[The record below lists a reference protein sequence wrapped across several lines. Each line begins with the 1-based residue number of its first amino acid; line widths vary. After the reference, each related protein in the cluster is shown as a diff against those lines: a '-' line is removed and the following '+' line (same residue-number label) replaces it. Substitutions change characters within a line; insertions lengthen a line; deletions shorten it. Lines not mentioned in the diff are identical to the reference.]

1 MQSERVTFLTSPE
14 GKASIA
20 ARAAANGVSIGE
32 YIRRKVEDND
42 DLTSAQEEEL
52 QILIDQINLAV
63 PRIRKSLESATSI
76 LRDLRKENDE
86 FFSSRGIA

>member
-14 GKASIA
+14 GKAAIA
-20 ARAAANGVSIGE
+20 ARAAASGVSIGE

-52 QILIDQINLAV
+52 QLLVDQINLAV
-63 PRIRKSLESATSI
+63 PKMRKALDNASNI
-76 LRDLRKENDE
+76 LSDLRKENDE
-86 FFSSRGIA
+86 FFRSRGIA